1 MATESKRDKKRREII
16 EKVEKQHAEKI
27 QNFQQIYSDLTTDL
41 NLKNQALLRDPS
53 TSVSLQA
60 PMYMLSL
67 ERDAWLDSIDT
78 QYEYKL
84 SSARKL
90 YQVERQKIEDEYKK
104 SRDLVRQRLL
114 DGLEERRRKIRED
127 KETVNDIVADTLNDV
142 SGRSRHTRQTIS
154 LKTYCDGSAHSNGES
169 STAAAAAAAAR
180 TEAIVKEADSLLQ
193 SFTSQNL
200 GTALSIDNIISPL
213 PYSLAVL
220 PPPTQPD
227 RVGKNARRGRNVQQH
242 REYDNGTPGLA
253 AGASGRDGGDGG
265 ASGDGNGGTSGAGGG
280 NANGNGGTNATSSG
294 PNNTVIRISPAMSGY
309 AKVAGWAPGKSLED
323 LKSLAVASEFE
334 REGDLANMSGWGRRG
349 RQAGKAA
356 AAAIAGKG

>member
-1 MATESKRDKKRREII
+1 MSRALAHNQSMATESKRDKKRREII

-27 QNFQQIYSDLTTDL
+27 QNFQH
-41 NLKNQALLRDPS
+41 
-53 TSVSLQA
+53 
-60 PMYMLSL
+60 
-67 ERDAWLDSIDT
+67 IDT

-84 SSARKL
+84 ASARKL

-104 SRDLVRQRLL
+104 SRELVRQRLL

-127 KETVNDIVADTLNDV
+127 KETTNDIVADTLNDV
-142 SGRSRHTRQTIS
+142 SGRSRHSRQGV
-154 LKTYCDGSAHSNGES
+154 LPKPYYEGVVQGNGSGGELS
-169 STAAAAAAAAR
+169 PIVAAAAAR

-193 SFTSQNL
+193 SFTSQGL
-200 GTALSIDNIISPL
+200 STALSIDNIISPL

-227 RVGKNARRGRNVQQH
+227 RVGKNARRGRNVQQQQHH
-242 REYDNGTPGLA
+242 RDYDSVTPGL
-253 AGASGRDGGDGG
+253 GVGSGGGGRDGGDGG
-265 ASGDGNGGTSGAGGG
+265 GSGDGNGGPSGAGGG
-280 NANGNGGTNATSSG
+280 VNGTNNHGGGSGSGGTSG

-309 AKVAGWAPGKSLED
+309 AKVQGWAPGKSLED
-323 LKSLAVASEFE
+323 LKTLALASEFE